1 MLHINKCLSKGNY
14 NSLVIKHVEGFAG
27 LFSKRK
33 PTKKDLEKYEVIV
46 VGCNLGGIFSRHFD
60 EAVHGKYSMMVVL
73 D

>member
-1 MLHINKCLSKGNY
+1 MLHISKGLSKGKFND
-14 NSLVIKHVEGFAG
+14 LVFKNVEEFAG

-33 PTKKDLEKYEVIV
+33 PVKKDLDKYEVIV

-60 EAVHGKYSMMVVL
+60 EAVHGKYKMMVVL